1 MKTIIHNSI
10 IIIALL
16 LAGLK
21 TSAQTSA
28 ADSIDF
34 TNDPKIETWL
44 KQNHVPVLGLG
55 VIKNGQI
62 QKLKVYGKLKNGEQA
77 PLNTVFNVASITKTI
92 TNMVALKLVG
102 EGKLDLDEPL
112 YKYWIDPD
120 LANDDRYKLLTA
132 RIILTHQTGFANWR
146 WLNKSKK
153 LEFGFTPGTKYQY
166 SGEGFE
172 YLRKALENKFNKKL
186 DVLAQELLFTPLH
199 MNDTKYI
206 WDESIQNRFAIGYN
220 EKDVAYAP
228 TKNTEANAAD
238 LLKTTVEDY
247 SKFVMALLN
256 GKVLKPAVFDEMVKH
271 QVNLKDDKYFG
282 LGWEMY
288 DKLGDGEYAI
298 SHGGSDP
305 GVRTQVFLFPK
316 SKSSLII
323 FTNVDDGYK
332 VYEPLLSAY
341 FKDMG
346 KKIFAIEMK
355 GR

>member
-1 MKTIIHNSI
+1 MKTKTSYYFI
-10 IIIALL
+10 IITLL

-21 TSAQTSA
+21 TKAQTSA
-28 ADSIDF
+28 ADSTDF
-34 TNDPKIETWL
+34 TNDQKIQTWL
-44 KQNHVPVLGLG
+44 KENHISVLGLG
-55 VIKNGQI
+55 VVKNGEI
-62 QKLKVYGKLKNGEQA
+62 QKLRVYGELKNGEQA

-92 TNMVALKLVG
+92 TNMVALKLVS

-120 LANDDRYKLLTA
+120 LANDDRYKLLTT

-146 WLNKSKK
+146 AFNQSKK
-153 LEFGFTPGTKYQY
+153 LEFGFTPGTQYKY

-172 YLRKALENKFNKKL
+172 YLRRALENKFNKKL
-186 DVLAQELLFTPLH
+186 DILAQELIFKPLY
-199 MNDTKYI
+199 MNDTRYT
-206 WDESIQNRFAIGYN
+206 WDESIEKRLAIGYN
-220 EKDVAYAP
+220 EQGIAYNTP
-228 TKNTEANAAD
+228 KNTQVNAAD

-247 SKFVMALLN
+247 SKFVVALLN
-256 GKVLKPAVFDEMVKH
+256 GNVLKPAVFDEMIKH
-271 QVNLKDDKYFG
+271 QVSLKENKYFG
-282 LGWEMY
+282 LGWEIY
-288 DKLGDGEYAI
+288 ANLGGGEYAL

-316 SKSSLII
+316 SKSGLII

-346 KKIFAIEMK
+346 KKIYH
-355 GR
+355 